1 MDENLL
7 VRIIVPTVDGKA
19 RLGTGY
25 PVARDRILTARHV
38 VAQPDWDKNQPIQIQ
53 WQASASV
60 AMPPATANVLWQGG
74 ADLDAAVLETT
85 FPKTVNSWGVLSEQK
100 ALLGS
105 TWNSCG
111 FAQAGKSE
119 AGTEVDRY
127 DRQDPGRS
135 RK

>member
-38 VAQPDWDKNQPIQIQ
+38 LAQPDRDENQPIQIQ
-53 WQASASV
+53 WQAADSV

-74 ADLDAAVLETT
+74 ADMDAAVLEYKLPRQRLTLGRAVRAEG
-85 FPKTVNSWGVLSEQK
+85 PRPIQ
-100 ALLGS
+100 LGS
-105 TWNSCG
+105 V
-111 FAQAGKSE
+111 AGSPKR
-119 AGTEVDRY
+119 A
-127 DRQDPGRS
+127 S
-135 RK
+135 RRPDAS